1 MKLKER
7 IDNLERM
14 DKMVRDFIADEDIQ
28 ETWFCFYPDAATDS
42 DKISIASD
50 KEEYND
56 IVATFL
62 QLMRQALE

>member
-1 MKLKER
+1 MKLRER

-28 ETWFCFYPDAATDS
+28 EMWFCFYPDAATDS

>member
-7 IDNLERM
+7 IGNLERM

-28 ETWFCFYPDAATDS
+28 ETWFCFYPDASTDS
-42 DKISIASD
+42 DKFSIASD
-50 KEEYND
+50 DEDYND
-56 IVATFL
+56 IVTTFL

>member
-1 MKLKER
+1 MKLEER

-42 DKISIASD
+42 DKLFIASD

>member
-7 IDNLERM
+7 IANLEQM

-42 DKISIASD
+42 HKFSIASD
-50 KEEYND
+50 DEDYND
-56 IVATFL
+56 IVMTFL

>member
-1 MKLKER
+1 MKLEER

-14 DKMVRDFIADEDIQ
+14 DRMVRDFIADEDIQ
-28 ETWFCFYPDAATDS
+28 ETWFCFYPDSATDS

-62 QLMRQALE
+62 QLMRQGLE

>member
-1 MKLKER
+1 MKQKER
-7 IDNLERM
+7 IANLERM

-42 DKISIASD
+42 DKFSIASD
-50 KEEYND
+50 DEDYND
-56 IVATFL
+56 IVMTFL

>member
-1 MKLKER
+1 MKLEER

-42 DKISIASD
+42 DKFSIASD

>member
-1 MKLKER
+1 MKLKEK

-14 DKMVRDFIADEDIQ
+14 DKIVRDFIADEDIQ
-28 ETWFCFYPDAATDS
+28 ETWFCFYPDAATDN
-42 DKISIASD
+42 DKFSIASD
-50 KEEYND
+50 QEEYND

>member
-28 ETWFCFYPDAATDS
+28 ETWFCFYPDAAANS

>member
-14 DKMVRDFIADEDIQ
+14 DRMVRDFIADEDIQ
-28 ETWFCFYPDAATDS
+28 EMWFCFYPDAATDS

-50 KEEYND
+50 KEEYSD